1 MTIIYITG
9 LSFNYNNYDTK
20 YLTENYLVIGE
31 LLEERIYK
39 ITIKFLFSNVSLKI
53 EKDIKL
59 VQKLVEIIFKNT
71 RESFK
76 RELKILNVTFLKNLR
91 V

>member
-1 MTIIYITG
+1 MTIDHITG

-20 YLTENYLVIGE
+20 YLTEYYLVIGK

-76 RELKILNVTFLKNLR
+76 KELKILNVTF
-91 V
+91 

>member
-1 MTIIYITG
+1 MIDYNSYYW

-20 YLTENYLVIGE
+20 YLTENYLVIGK

-59 VQKLVEIIFKNT
+59 IQKFVEIIFKNT

-76 RELKILNVTFLKNLR
+76 RELKILNVTF
-91 V
+91 

>member
-76 RELKILNVTFLKNLR
+76 RELKILNVTF
-91 V
+91 

>member
-1 MTIIYITG
+1 MTIDHITG

-20 YLTENYLVIGE
+20 YLTENYLVIGK

-76 RELKILNVTFLKNLR
+76 RELKILNVTF
-91 V
+91 

>member
-1 MTIIYITG
+1 MTIDHITG

-76 RELKILNVTFLKNLR
+76 RELKILNVTF
-91 V
+91 

>member
-1 MTIIYITG
+1 MIIDHITG

-20 YLTENYLVIGE
+20 YLTENYLVIGK

>member
-1 MTIIYITG
+1 M
-9 LSFNYNNYDTK
+9 
-20 YLTENYLVIGE
+20 
-31 LLEERIYK
+31 EERIYK

-76 RELKILNVTFLKNLR
+76 RELKILNVTF
-91 V
+91 

>member
-1 MTIIYITG
+1 MTINHITG

-20 YLTENYLVIGE
+20 YLTENYLVIGK

-76 RELKILNVTFLKNLR
+76 KELKILNVTF
-91 V
+91 

>member
-1 MTIIYITG
+1 MTINHITG

-59 VQKLVEIIFKNT
+59 VQKFVEIIFKNT

-76 RELKILNVTFLKNLR
+76 RELKILNVTF
-91 V
+91 

>member
-1 MTIIYITG
+1 MTINHITG

-20 YLTENYLVIGE
+20 YLTENYLVIGK

-71 RESFK
+71 EWIFQK
-76 RELKILNVTFLKNLR
+76 RIKNS
-91 V
+91 

>member
-1 MTIIYITG
+1 MTIDHITG

-20 YLTENYLVIGE
+20 YLTENYLVIGK

-59 VQKLVEIIFKNT
+59 VQKFVEIIFKNT

-76 RELKILNVTFLKNLR
+76 RELKILNVTF
-91 V
+91 

>member
-1 MTIIYITG
+1 MTINHITG

-20 YLTENYLVIGE
+20 YLTENYLVIGK

-76 RELKILNVTFLKNLR
+76 RELKILNVTF
-91 V
+91 

>member
-1 MTIIYITG
+1 MTIDHITD

-76 RELKILNVTFLKNLR
+76 RELKILNVTF
-91 V
+91 

>member
-1 MTIIYITG
+1 MTIDHITG

-76 RELKILNVTFLKNLR
+76 KELKILNVTF
-91 V
+91 

>member
-20 YLTENYLVIGE
+20 YLTENYLVIGK

-59 VQKLVEIIFKNT
+59 VQKFVEIIFKNT

-76 RELKILNVTFLKNLR
+76 RELKILNVTF
-91 V
+91 

>member
-1 MTIIYITG
+1 MTIDHITG

-20 YLTENYLVIGE
+20 YLTENYLVIGK

>member
-1 MTIIYITG
+1 MTINHITG

-20 YLTENYLVIGE
+20 YLTENYLVIGK

>member
-1 MTIIYITG
+1 MTIDHITS

-59 VQKLVEIIFKNT
+59 VQKLEIIFKNT

-76 RELKILNVTFLKNLR
+76 RELKILNVTF
-91 V
+91 

>member
-1 MTIIYITG
+1 MTIDHITG

-76 RELKILNVTFLKNLR
+76 RELKILNILKNLR

>member
-1 MTIIYITG
+1 MTIDHITS

>member
-20 YLTENYLVIGE
+20 YLTENYLVIEE
-31 LLEERIYK
+31 LLEERIYR

-76 RELKILNVTFLKNLR
+76 RELKILNVTF
-91 V
+91 

>member
-1 MTIIYITG
+1 MTINHITG

-76 RELKILNVTFLKNLR
+76 RELKILNVTF
-91 V
+91 

>member
-1 MTIIYITG
+1 MTINHITG

-20 YLTENYLVIGE
+20 YLTENYLVIGK

-59 VQKLVEIIFKNT
+59 VQKFVEIIFKNT

-76 RELKILNVTFLKNLR
+76 RELKILNVTF
-91 V
+91 

>member
-1 MTIIYITG
+1 MTIDHITG

>member
-1 MTIIYITG
+1 MTIDHITG

-20 YLTENYLVIGE
+20 YLTENYLVIGK
-31 LLEERIYK
+31 LLEKRIYK

-76 RELKILNVTFLKNLR
+76 RELKILNVTF
-91 V
+91 

>member
-1 MTIIYITG
+1 MTIDHITG

-31 LLEERIYK
+31 LLEKRIYK

-76 RELKILNVTFLKNLR
+76 RELKILNVTF
-91 V
+91 

>member
-1 MTIIYITG
+1 MTIIHITG

-20 YLTENYLVIGE
+20 YLTENYLVIGK
-31 LLEERIYK
+31 LLEKRIYK

-76 RELKILNVTFLKNLR
+76 RELKILNVTF
-91 V
+91 

>member
-76 RELKILNVTFLKNLR
+76 KELKILNVTF
-91 V
+91 